1 MNSDIEDIF
10 LDFILVD
17 SNPDDKKRP
26 REASEARDDVSVK
39 SEGSR
44 RSTTPEPAKKKK
56 KVEEVETKVVINEDI
71 EVIEYAPHDFAK
83 LRLRDG
89 YS

>member
-1 MNSDIEDIF
+1 MEFMMNSDIEDIF

-56 KVEEVETKVVINEDI
+56 KVDPVSIQTW
-71 EVIEYAPHDFAK
+71 AA
-83 LRLRDG
+83 
-89 YS
+89 